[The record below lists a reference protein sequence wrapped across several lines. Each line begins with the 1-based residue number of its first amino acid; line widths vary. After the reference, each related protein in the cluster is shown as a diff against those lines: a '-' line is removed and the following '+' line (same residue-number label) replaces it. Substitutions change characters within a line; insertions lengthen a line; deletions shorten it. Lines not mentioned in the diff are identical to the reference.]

1 MPERVTLLRTPDGGI
16 QPQAAVDSRGA
27 VGNGQGE
34 TLLAWTE
41 GTSFAK
47 GGSVAWQVF
56 DKENKPSAEK
66 GRAEGVPASSLATAF
81 AKQDG
86 AFVIVY

>member
-47 GGSVAWQVF
+47 GGSVAW
-56 DKENKPSAEK
+56 
-66 GRAEGVPASSLATAF
+66 
-81 AKQDG
+81 
-86 AFVIVY
+86 